1 MTQAH
6 TPVLPPR
13 RILCC
18 VSEGSLSD
26 AAIRAT
32 ARLVE
37 STGARADLFHALEMP
52 PLLSTRFDGELVAG
66 LSKDAVVRRRRQLQG
81 HFAHALPGLKVGG
94 EEPSNLLEVAVGE
107 PALRVVE
114 EARARKV
121 DLIVLGDNGHRR
133 QLDFGGTARAV
144 FAKADAHVW
153 VQTRDTTA
161 VRRILVPLDLS
172 ASSLAA
178 LDGAIVLAKALGA
191 AVRVLHV
198 FEDWPALAF
207 GTAETWVLPSSY
219 DRESLRQSARAE
231 LERTLAQVDWR
242 GVEHQTQLADG
253 LPVET
258 ILSAAAEADLVVM
271 GTHGRTGLSAAILGG
286 VTYAVLRRSHTP
298 VLALRTGGGKFR
310 L

>member
-1 MTQAH
+1 MSQAH

-18 VSEGSLSD
+18 VAEGSLSD
-26 AAIRAT
+26 AAVRAT

-37 STGARADLFHALEMP
+37 RTGARADLFHALALP
-52 PLLSTRFDGELVAG
+52 ALLSTRFSGEQVAS
-66 LSKDAVVRRRRQLQG
+66 LSKDAVERRRTQLQG
-81 HFAHALPGLKVGG
+81 HFAHALRDVKLAGK
-94 EEPSNLLEVAVGE
+94 EPAAALEVAVGE

-114 EARARKV
+114 EARARQV

-153 VQTRDTTA
+153 VQTRDSTD

-172 ASSLAA
+172 HSSLAA
-178 LDGAIVLAKALGA
+178 LDGALALARSLGA
-191 AVRVLHV
+191 SLRVLHV

-207 GTAETWVLPSSY
+207 GSAEAWVLPSSH
-219 DRESLRQSARAE
+219 DREGLRESARAE
-231 LERTLAQVDWR
+231 FERALAQVDWH
-242 GVEHQTQLADG
+242 GVEHDVHLADG
-253 LPVET
+253 LPVDT
-258 ILSAAAEADLVVM
+258 ILAAAADADLVAM
-271 GTHGRTGLSAAILGG
+271 GTHGRTGLAAALLGG

-298 VLALRTGGGKFR
+298 VLALRTGGGRFR

>member
-1 MTQAH
+1 MSQAH
-6 TPVLPPR
+6 TPALPPR

-18 VSEGSLSD
+18 VAEGSLSD
-26 AAIRAT
+26 AAVRAT

-37 STGARADLFHALEMP
+37 RTGARADLFHALEMP
-52 PLLSTRFDGELVAG
+52 ALLSTRFSGEQVAS
-66 LSKDAVVRRRRQLQG
+66 LSKDAAERRKRQLQG
-81 HFAHALPGLKVGG
+81 HFAHALPGLKIAGK
-94 EEPSNLLEVAVGE
+94 EPAAALEVAVGE

-114 EARARKV
+114 EARARQV

-153 VQTRDTTA
+153 VQTRDTTQ

-172 ASSLAA
+172 DSSLAA
-178 LDGAIVLAKALGA
+178 LDGALALAGSLGA
-191 AVRVLHV
+191 SLRVLHV

-207 GTAETWVLPSSY
+207 GSAEAWVLPSSY
-219 DRESLRQSARAE
+219 EREGLRESARAE
-231 LERTLAQVDWR
+231 FERALAGVDWR
-242 GVEHQTQLADG
+242 GVEHEAQLVDG
-253 LPVET
+253 LPVDT
-258 ILSAAAEADLVVM
+258 ILAAAADADLVVM
-271 GTHGRTGLSAAILGG
+271 GTHGRTGLAAALLGG

-298 VLALRTGGGKFR
+298 VLALRTGGGRFR